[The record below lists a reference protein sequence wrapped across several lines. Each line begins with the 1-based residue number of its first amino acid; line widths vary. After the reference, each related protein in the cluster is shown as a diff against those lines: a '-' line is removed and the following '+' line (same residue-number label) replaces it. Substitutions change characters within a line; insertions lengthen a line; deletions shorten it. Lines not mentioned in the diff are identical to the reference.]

1 MRPFRRVS
9 MKPPPGPPG
18 GKRTP
23 LANGPL
29 KAPLANG
36 PLKQPTD
43 FRHKKPKG
51 TRTLEPNSGGA
62 GPGDKKR
69 KTAYTIVLFVF
80 TAGYAFY
87 MWTWGAMIDEG
98 MVSKYRK
105 P

>member
-1 MRPFRRVS
+1 

-29 KAPLANG
+29 K
-36 PLKQPTD
+36 QPTD
-43 FRHKKPKG
+43 FLHKNPKG
-51 TRTLEPNSGGA
+51 IRKLEPNSGGA

-80 TAGYAFY
+80 TAVYAFYYAFY